1 MGTVIIGYP
10 WVSKIFKSTTKW
22 GRTPRVVFWLQH
34 ASTSFMALF
43 NTSDSLLHTIDARPF
58 SPMVGSQYFI
68 SNNMSSSPPVLICG
82 DAKLADRD
90 AAMSLDEIGDV
101 FLLLGQ
107 TLNSPTTSVSSS
119 VSSSPTP
126 EEQNIVEDDQSRTS
140 DYTTSSSSHSSTQQ
154 RRTKGKLPPKKRRI
168 VKYKQSNREAKVSF
182 EEMKRLMRVY
192 GPTKCLR
199 NRTPK
204 ESGKS
209 TKVLS
214 IKRKF
219 YRWFPDFNQRF
230 VLQSGGWYKPL
241 IGHEE
246 EMKYREELRRKD
258 QELLAG
264 KRTAKKN
271 S

>member
-1 MGTVIIGYP
+1 MIGT
-10 WVSKIFKSTTKW
+10 
-22 GRTPRVVFWLQH
+22 Q
-34 ASTSFMALF
+34 SFIPNNMF
-43 NTSDSLLHTIDARPF
+43 DTNT
-58 SPMVGSQYFI
+58 
-68 SNNMSSSPPVLICG
+68 NNMSSSPPVMICG

-119 VSSSPTP
+119 PTP

-140 DYTTSSSSHSSTQQ
+140 DYTTSSSSSHSSTQ

-264 KRTAKKN
+264 KRTSKKN
-271 S
+271 ASSKA